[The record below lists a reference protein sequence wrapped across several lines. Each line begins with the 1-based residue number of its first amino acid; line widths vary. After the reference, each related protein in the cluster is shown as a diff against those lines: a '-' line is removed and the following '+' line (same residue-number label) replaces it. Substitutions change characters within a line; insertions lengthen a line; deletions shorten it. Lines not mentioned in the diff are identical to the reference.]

1 MIDQSKK
8 ITPQAVTSL
17 KEALSVIYWTK
28 KNLRTFLKITL
39 DNSAILATIDWEGY
53 KRSIVNELIDRMIN
67 NPKLYQQGLMN
78 LMIAVT
84 DFTDFEHLNYWDED
98 GSKKKNA
105 KEAVAHLRK
114 QTKGYI
120 AITKEKEQARKRKLA
135 VEERIAKSKSLDKEL
150 ADLKLEFYKISSN
163 QNLQE
168 RGYQLESFL
177 NKLFHLFDLDPKGS
191 FKNFGE
197 QIDGAFT
204 FDNNDY
210 LLEAK
215 WKKQVDRND
224 LASFSSKVEDKLK
237 VALGLFVTMEGLTK
251 EAISPKFK
259 SIIIMDGPDLMA
271 VLETR
276 VSLPDLLY
284 KKRRKAAGTGN
295 IYVSYFN
302 L

>member
-8 ITPQAVTSL
+8 ISPQAITSL

-39 DNSAILATIDWEGY
+39 TNSAILTTIDWDSY

-67 NPKLYQQGLMN
+67 NPKLYQEDLMN
-78 LMIAVT
+78 LLIAVT
-84 DFTDFEHLNYWDED
+84 DFTDFEHLNYWDEN
-98 GSKKKNA
+98 GSKKKKA
-105 KEAVAHLRK
+105 KQAVEHLRK

-120 AITKEKEQARKRKLA
+120 EITKEKEQARNRKIE
-135 VEERIAKSKSLDKEL
+135 VEKRIAKSQSLEKEL
-150 ADLKLEFYKISSN
+150 NDLKLEFFKISSN
-163 QNLQE
+163 KNLQE
-168 RGYQLESFL
+168 RGYQLETFL

-215 WKKQVDRND
+215 WKKQVDRTD
-224 LASFSSKVEDKLK
+224 LSSFSTKVESKLK
-237 VALGLFVTMEGLTK
+237 VALGLFVTIEGLTK
-251 EAISPKFK
+251 EAIAPQFN
-259 SIIIMDGPDLMA
+259 SIIVMDGSDLMA
-271 VLETR
+271 VLESR
-276 VSLPDLLY
+276 VTLPDLLY
-284 KKRRKAAGTGN
+284 KKRRKAAETGE
-295 IYVSYFN
+295 IFVSFFN